1 MKYGKDL
8 ISRCASTTRT
18 PAMTAVIFANLRGT
32 VRIKSVWAIAK
43 IASTKNGRVSATRR
57 FAPSCDRARSTKT
70 RCPSRIS
77 TKTCSN
83 SSRVTANPKPKNSVL
98 VDVHIGHKEI
108 MPPRTGAELKLS
120 ASATGAH
127 WLLKW
132 ASPPRFRLRRDP
144 TAIRKLDVRRFVYPL
159 RPVRTNHAGRS
170 RNCDSSVVSRTDKN
184 RMT

>member
-132 ASPPRFRLRRDP
+132 ASPPGSGYAAIQQQSESWMCVDSSTLCDQSGRITQEEVG
-144 TAIRKLDVRRFVYPL
+144 TAI
-159 RPVRTNHAGRS
+159 HQ
-170 RNCDSSVVSRTDKN
+170 
-184 RMT
+184 